1 MPAHRFPKKERLCSK
16 KIWETVFSRGVR
28 LKAFPMVLQYSR
40 CPLPENVPVQVGFA
54 VPKKSFKKAVDRNRI
69 KRLMREAYRL
79 EKPGLFNNIEGSYA
93 FVFLYLGK
101 EMPAFSDI
109 SQAVKTLLKNFNAHE
124 EAVEK

>member
-1 MPAHRFPKKERLCSK
+1 MPAYQFPKKERLSSK
-16 KIWETVFSRGVR
+16 KLWEAVFKRGSR
-28 LKAFPMVLQYSR
+28 LKAFPLVLQYSK
-40 CPLPENVPVQVGFA
+40 CALPENVPVQAGFA

-93 FVFLYLGK
+93 FVFLYIGK

>member
-1 MPAHRFPKKERLCSK
+1 
-16 KIWETVFSRGVR
+16 
-28 LKAFPMVLQYSR
+28 MVLQYCK

-101 EMPAFSDI
+101 EIPVFSDV
-109 SQAVKTLLKNFNAHE
+109 SHAVKTLLKNFNANE
-124 EAVEK
+124 EVVEK